1 MILASI
7 RKPELRDGSLCLV
20 SQDRRWLYPCPH
32 IAKNMQTLMDNWQAL
47 APELAAL
54 SSQIAEDGTLLAK
67 LSADQVIFES
77 PLPRAYQWLDGSAYL
92 NHVMLVRKA
101 RNADMPPEFWTNP
114 LMYQGGSDSFL
125 GPNDDIL
132 VADEAFGIDYE
143 AEIAVVVDDVPMGIS
158 ADKAHQHIKLIMLV
172 NDVSLR
178 NLIPEEL
185 AKGFGFLQSKP
196 SSAFSPFALS
206 PEELGSHWRD
216 GKLHLPLCSY
226 LNGECLGKPNAGVEM
241 NFNFAELIAHAAKT
255 RPLAAGS
262 IIGSGTVSNSD
273 KDSGVSCLAEL
284 RMEEI
289 IATGK
294 PSTRFMHFGDTI
306 RIDMQDQHGINLFGS
321 IEQTVK
327 AY

>member
-1 MILASI
+1 MILATI
-7 RKPELRDGSLCLV
+7 RKPGLRDGNLCLL
-20 SQDRRWLYPCPH
+20 SQDRQWLYPCTEL
-32 IAKNMQTLMDNWQAL
+32 ASTMQSLMDNWHTL
-47 APELAAL
+47 SPELAAW
-54 SSQIAEDGTLLAK
+54 SCDIAKGKAPSVKLAVDK
-67 LSADQVIFES
+67 VMFES

-92 NHVMLVRKA
+92 NHVILVRKA
-101 RNADMPPEFWTNP
+101 RNAEMPPEFWTNP

-132 VADEAFGIDYE
+132 IPDEAFGIDYE
-143 AEIAVVVDDVPMGIS
+143 AEVAVVVDDVPMGVS
-158 ADKAHQHIKLIMLV
+158 VDEAHQHIKLIMLV

-178 NLIPEEL
+178 NLITEEL

-196 SSAFSPFALS
+196 SSAFSPFALT
-206 PEELGSHWRD
+206 PDELGSNWRE
-216 GKLHLPLCSY
+216 GKLHLPLYSY

-255 RPLAAGS
+255 RPLSAGS

-273 KDSGVSCLAEL
+273 KESGVSCLAEL

-289 IATGK
+289 IAQGK
-294 PSTRFMHFGDTI
+294 PSTPFMHFGDTI
-306 RIDMQDQHGINLFGS
+306 RIEMLDANGVNLFGS
-321 IEQTVK
+321 IEQTVR

>member
-1 MILASI
+1 MILASV
-7 RKPELRDGSLCLV
+7 RKAGLRDGYLCV
-20 SQDRRWLYPCPH
+20 ASHDRQWLFPCEH
-32 IAKNMQTLMDNWQAL
+32 IAPTMQALMDNWHTL
-47 APELAAL
+47 VPELTEFSLTIEQGNA
-54 SSQIAEDGTLLAK
+54 SIIP
-67 LSADQVIFES
+67 LSAQQVIFES

-101 RNADMPPEFWTNP
+101 RNAEMPPELWTNP

-125 GPNDDIL
+125 GPHDDIL
-132 VADEAFGIDYE
+132 IADEAFGIDYE
-143 AEIAVVVDDVPMGIS
+143 AEVAVVVDDVPMGVE
-158 ADKAHQHIKLIMLV
+158 AAEAHQYIKLVMLV

-196 SSAFSPFALS
+196 SSSFSPFALTLD
-206 PEELGSHWRD
+206 ELGDYWRD

-226 LNGECLGKPNAGVEM
+226 LNNECLGKPNAGMEM
-241 NFNFAELIAHAAKT
+241 QFNFAELIAHAAKT
-255 RPLAAGS
+255 RPLVAGS

-273 KDSGVSCLAEL
+273 KQSGVSCLAEL

-289 IATGK
+289 ISHGQA
-294 PSTRFMHFGDTI
+294 STAFMRFGDTI
-306 RIDMQDQHGINLFGS
+306 RISMSDDHGINLFGS